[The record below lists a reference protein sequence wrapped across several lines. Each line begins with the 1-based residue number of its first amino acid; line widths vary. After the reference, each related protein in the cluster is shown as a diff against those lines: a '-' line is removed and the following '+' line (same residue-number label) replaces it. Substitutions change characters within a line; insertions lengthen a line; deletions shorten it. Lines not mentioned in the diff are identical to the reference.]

1 MSLVEGKSAML
12 RISVVDSRTQRRL
25 VLEGKLIPPWEVELR
40 TAWGAAQQE
49 LNRREL
55 AIDLANVTFVSQAG
69 ESLLLQLMNE
79 GAQFSGRGVFA
90 KHLLQQLRRRRKKIA
105 TKLRHE
111 PSNGGHEQ

>member
-1 MSLVEGKSAML
+1 ML

-25 VLEGKLIPPWEVELR
+25 VLEGKLIAPWEVELR
-40 TAWGAAQQE
+40 TAWGAAKQE
-49 LNRREL
+49 LNKREL

-79 GAQFSGRGVFA
+79 GAKFSGCGVLA

-105 TKLRHE
+105 TRLRDE
-111 PSNGGHEQ
+111 ESNGGCEQ